1 MAEKSRSAIGHRLIG
16 HAGAFKMDLK
26 GRTVLIT
33 GGRRVGGALAL
44 MLADRGANVALTYHT
59 SRQAIERTVAEV
71 EARGVGSMSVGADLS
86 DADQA
91 GAAVDRVV
99 ERFGRVDA
107 LVNMASVF
115 RRTPFRSL
123 VAADFN
129 AMIAAN
135 LAAPYHAAVAAGQRM
150 LDQPTD
156 PVSGLKGKIVNVGDW
171 STERPYKDYLPY
183 IVAKGGL
190 TTMTLA
196 LAVELAPDVAVTM
209 VQPAMI
215 DPPPTLTPE
224 ERAAVVAA
232 TPLKREGSPDDANR
246 LILYLLEGT
255 DYATGAC
262 YRVDGGRFLGVDP
275 IGDA

>member
-1 MAEKSRSAIGHRLIG
+1 
-16 HAGAFKMDLK
+16 MDLK
-26 GRTVLIT
+26 GKTVLIT
-33 GGRRVGGALAL
+33 GGRRVGGALAV
-44 MLADRGANVALTYHT
+44 MLADRGSNVAMTYHT
-59 SRQAIERTVAEV
+59 SREAIERTVAEI
-71 EARGVGSMSVGADLS
+71 EAKGMKALAVAADLS

-91 GAAVDRVV
+91 EAAVDRVV
-99 ERFGRVDA
+99 ERFGRLDA

-123 VAADFN
+123 ASADFD

-135 LAAPYHAAVAAGQRM
+135 LAAPYHVAVAAARRM
-150 LDQPTD
+150 LDQSANE
-156 PVSGLKGKIVNVGDW
+156 SGLKGKIVNVGDW

-196 LAVELAPDVAVTM
+196 LAVELAPHVAVTM

-215 DPPPTLTPE
+215 DPPPTMTST

-232 TPLKREGSPDDANR
+232 TPLAREGRAEDANR

-275 IGDA
+275 VGDA